1 MPLPSVLQ
9 SFCQKTNKQ
18 TETANCFMGIPL
30 EMTNCISLDAFKIL
44 SLSLIFAILIEMYL
58 DVFPDDCFILVW
70 EWMSVSL
77 PS

>member
-1 MPLPSVLQ
+1 
-9 SFCQKTNKQ
+9 
-18 TETANCFMGIPL
+18 MGIPL
-30 EMTNCISLDAFKIL
+30 EMTNCISLYAFKIL
-44 SLSLIFAILIEMYL
+44 SLSLIFAVLIEMYL